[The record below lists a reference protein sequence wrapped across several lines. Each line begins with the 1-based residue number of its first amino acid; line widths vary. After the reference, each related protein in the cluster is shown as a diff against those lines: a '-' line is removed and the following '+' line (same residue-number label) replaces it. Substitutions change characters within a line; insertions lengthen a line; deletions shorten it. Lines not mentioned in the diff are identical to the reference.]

1 MTVKHGKKYNEAQKL
16 VDITKLYEPKEAVE
30 LLKKMNYLKFDPT
43 VEVHMKLG
51 VDPRHADQMVKL
63 GVDPRHADQMVR
75 GVAMLPAGTGKDVK
89 VLVFAQG
96 EKVAE
101 AESAG
106 ADFVG
111 LDDIIK
117 QIEADW
123 TGFDVAIATPD
134 VMGKVGRLGKK
145 LGPRGLMP
153 SPKAGTIT
161 FDLAK
166 TIREVKAGRVEFK
179 VDKTALLHIPAGKLS
194 FSEDALMINITSIID
209 SVMRAKPS
217 GAKGSYV
224 KSVVLSSTMS
234 PSVRL
239 DVATA
244 TALKP

>member
-1 MTVKHGKKYNEAQKL
+1 MALHGKKYREVSKL
-16 VDITKLYEPKEAVE
+16 VDTAKLYEPQEAVS
-30 LLKKMNYLKFDPT
+30 LLKKMNYVKFDPT
-43 VEVHMKLG
+43 VELHM
-51 VDPRHADQMVKL
+51 KL

-75 GVAMLPAGTGKDVK
+75 GVAMLPAGTGKEVK

-96 EKVAE
+96 EKVTE

-111 LDDIIK
+111 LDDVIK
-117 QIEADW
+117 QIENDW
-123 TGFDVAIATPD
+123 LGFDVAIATPD

-179 VDKTALLHIPAGKLS
+179 VDKTSLLHIPAGKLS
-194 FSEDALMINITSIID
+194 FSDDALMSNLSSIID
-209 SVMRAKPS
+209 AVVRARPS
-217 GAKGSYV
+217 GAKGTYV
-224 KSVVLSSTMS
+224 KSVVLTSTMS

-244 TALKP
+244 LALKP

>member
-1 MTVKHGKKYNEAQKL
+1 MATHGKKYQEALKQ
-16 VDITKLYEPKEAVE
+16 VEDDKLYQPQEAVA
-30 LLKKMNYLKFDPT
+30 LLKKINYVKFDPT
-43 VEVHMKLG
+43 LEIHM
-51 VDPRHADQMVKL
+51 RL

-75 GVAMLPAGTGKDVK
+75 GVAMLPAGAGKEVK

-96 EKVAE
+96 EKVSEAE
-101 AESAG
+101 AAG

-111 LDDIIK
+111 LDDLIK
-117 QIEADW
+117 QIEGDW
-123 TGFDVAIATPD
+123 FGFDVAIATPD

-179 VDKTALLHIPAGKLS
+179 VDKTSLLHIPAGKLS
-194 FSEDALMINITSIID
+194 FSEDALMSNITSVID
-209 SVMRAKPS
+209 AVVRAKPS
-217 GAKGSYV
+217 GAKGTYV

-239 DVATA
+239 DVPSAL
-244 TALKP
+244 ALKP